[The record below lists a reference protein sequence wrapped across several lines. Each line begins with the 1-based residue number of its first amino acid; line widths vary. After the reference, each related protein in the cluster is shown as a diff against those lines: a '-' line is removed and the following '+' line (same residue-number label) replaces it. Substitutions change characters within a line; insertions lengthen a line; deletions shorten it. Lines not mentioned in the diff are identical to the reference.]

1 MAKRTLVGAG
11 VGTGVAFGPAFVLS
25 SRRTNLDAITTP
37 DQRLTASQ
45 VFEKLDSIARK
56 FEADSALA
64 ATIQSGQI
72 MAAFGFMLLDPELRD
87 RIKNQMSEGSVASR
101 AVANALGFFSR
112 KLEAAGGPFA
122 ERGQDLKDLSD
133 RVITNLLGQSGEIEF
148 PDEPFI
154 LVAESISPI
163 DAAKLDPKRVLAV
176 VTEGGSPTSH
186 SSIITRAANMPT
198 VVGVVGAAVITNGT
212 PLIVDATSGLVF
224 ISPRS
229 ADLNRYSKASIP
241 SEVRSDWVEIDA
253 ELPVKLYA
261 NLGSSYEGA
270 AAIRAGAQGVGLLRT
285 ELLYLGR
292 EEAPSLESQ
301 TFEYSRL
308 LARFQGKRVI
318 ARVLDLDEDKPLPFL
333 KPAGSGIYANRGLQ
347 ILLANREVLI
357 TQLEALAKAASYYPK
372 TELWVM
378 APMVINADEAEEFVT
393 LARAAGLGR
402 VGVMVEV
409 PELAEPETLARITAA
424 VDFYS
429 IGTNDLTNYVL
440 KTDRQ
445 SGPAALA
452 DVRRPEVVEVITAV
466 VASAKAKG
474 IPVGVCGEAA
484 SDPESA
490 KLFVQLGVDSLSA
503 SPALLPQLR
512 VSLASSALFG

>member
-1 MAKRTLVGAG
+1 MARQTLVGAG
-11 VGTGVAFGPAFVLS
+11 VGTGVAFGTAFVLK
-25 SRRTNLDAITTP
+25 SRRSNLDAITTP

-45 VFEKLDSIARK
+45 VFEKLEAIARS
-56 FEADSALA
+56 FESDAALA
-64 ATIQSGQI
+64 ANTQSGQI
-72 MAAFGFMLLDPELRD
+72 MGAFAFMLRDPELLD

-101 AVANALGFFSR
+101 AVANSLNFYSR

-122 ERGQDLKDLSD
+122 ERGQDLNDLSD
-133 RVITNLLGQSGEIEF
+133 RVISILLGQSGEVEF

-198 VVGVVGAAVITNGT
+198 VVGVVGAGVITNGT

-224 ISPRS
+224 VSPRS
-229 ADLNRYSKASIP
+229 ADLKRYAKASIP
-241 SEVRSDWVEIDA
+241 AEVRSDWVELDA
-253 ELPVKLYA
+253 ELPVKLFA

-292 EEAPSLESQ
+292 QDPPTLESQ

-333 KPAGSGIYANRGLQ
+333 RAAGEGIYANRGLQ
-347 ILLANREVLI
+347 ILLANRDVLI

-378 APMVINADEAEEFVT
+378 APMVINADEAEEFVS
-393 LARAAGLGR
+393 LARAAGHSQ

-409 PELAEPETLARITAA
+409 PELAEAETLARITAA

-445 SGPAALA
+445 SGQASLA
-452 DVRRPEVVEVITAV
+452 DARRPEVLEIIEAV
-466 VASAKAKG
+466 VNSAQNKG

-490 KLFVQLGVDSLSA
+490 KIFVQIGVDSLSA

-512 VSLASSALFG
+512 LALASATLFG

>member
-11 VGTGVAFGPAFVLS
+11 VGTGVAFGAAFVLS
-25 SRRTNLDAITTP
+25 ARRGNLDAITTP

-45 VFEKLDSIARK
+45 VFEKIEAIAQK
-56 FEADSALA
+56 FEADAGVASS
-64 ATIQSGQI
+64 TQSGQI
-72 MAAFGFMLLDPELRD
+72 MGAFAFMLRDPELLE

-101 AVANALGFFSR
+101 AVANALGSFSR

-122 ERGQDLKDLSD
+122 ERGQDLNDLSD
-133 RVITNLLGQSGEIEF
+133 RVIAMLAGQSDEIEF
-148 PDEPFI
+148 PAEPFI
-154 LVAESISPI
+154 LVADSISPM

-198 VVGVVGAAVITNGT
+198 VVGVVGAGVITTGT

-224 ISPRS
+224 VSPRS
-229 ADLNRYSKASIP
+229 ADLKRYAKASIP
-241 SEVRSDWVEIDA
+241 AEVRSDWVEIDA

-292 EEAPSLESQ
+292 EEPPTLESQ

-318 ARVLDLDEDKPLPFL
+318 ARVLDLDQDKPMPFL

-347 ILLANREVLI
+347 ILLANREVLV

-378 APMVINADEAEEFVT
+378 APMVVNADEAEEFVS
-393 LARAAGLGR
+393 LARAAGHSR

-409 PELAEPETLARITAA
+409 PELAESATLERITAA

-440 KTDRQ
+440 KTDRH
-445 SGPAALA
+445 SGQAALA
-452 DVRRPEVVEVITAV
+452 DVRRPEVIEVIEAV

-484 SDPESA
+484 SDAESA
-490 KLFVQLGVDSLSA
+490 KLFVQIGVDSLSA

-512 VSLASSALFG
+512 LALAGATLFG